1 VRSLD
6 VKEVFVMDAKFRD
19 RLGSVIMLAFIAIL
33 WASRS
38 YTTPFGGIFPDAVM
52 ILMTV
57 LVVVTLIRSFMSGR
71 EMEVES
77 TQRESEKEEKHWL
90 DMAVVMVILL
100 LWVLLFRYLGFAIAG
115 VVGFASIAW
124 YTSGKRKDWKMMVK
138 AVLVGMA
145 VTFVL
150 MAIFG
155 YLLQVPLPEG
165 EIFD

>member
-1 VRSLD
+1 
-6 VKEVFVMDAKFRD
+6 MDAKFRD
-19 RLGSVIMLAFIAIL
+19 RLGSVIMLAFVAVL
-33 WASRS
+33 WMNRG

-52 ILMTV
+52 ILMTI
-57 LVVVTLIRSFMSGR
+57 LIALSLIRSFTSR
-71 EMEVES
+71 HAVQVENH
-77 TQRESEKEEKHWL
+77 QLEGEKEEKHWL

-100 LWVLLFRYLGFAIAG
+100 LWVLLFRYLGFAVAG

-124 YTSGKRKDWKMMVK
+124 YISGKRKDWKMVVK
-138 AVLVGMA
+138 AVLVGMV

>member
-57 LVVVTLIRSFMSGR
+57 LVVVTLIRSFISGR

>member
-1 VRSLD
+1 
-6 VKEVFVMDAKFRD
+6 MDAKFRD
-19 RLGSVIMLAFIAIL
+19 RLGSVIMLAFVAVL
-33 WASRS
+33 WMNRG

-52 ILMTV
+52 ILMTI
-57 LVVVTLIRSFMSGR
+57 LIAASLIQSFIGR
-71 EMEVES
+71 RAMEIEAN
-77 TQRESEKEEKHWL
+77 QLEGEKEEKHWL

-100 LWVLLFRYLGFAIAG
+100 LWVLLFRYLGFALAG

-124 YTSGKRKDWKMMVK
+124 YISGKRKDWKMVIK

-150 MAIFG
+150 TAIFG

>member
-1 VRSLD
+1 
-6 VKEVFVMDAKFRD
+6 MDAKFRD
-19 RLGSVIMLAFIAIL
+19 RLGSVIMLAFVAIL
-33 WASRS
+33 WGNRD

-57 LVVVTLIRSFMSGR
+57 LIVVSLIQSFTR
-71 EMEVES
+71 RRAMEVENHNG
-77 TQRESEKEEKHWL
+77 EGEKEERNWL
-90 DMAVVMVILL
+90 DMAVVMGILL
-100 LWVLLFRYLGFAIAG
+100 LWVVLFRYLGFALAG

-124 YTSGKRKDWKMMVK
+124 YTSGKRRDWKMVVK

>member
-1 VRSLD
+1 MVRRSTAQGGRL
-6 VKEVFVMDAKFRD
+6 VAPIEVSR
-19 RLGSVIMLAFIAIL
+19 IAL
-33 WASRS
+33 
-38 YTTPFGGIFPDAVM
+38 
-52 ILMTV
+52 
-57 LVVVTLIRSFMSGR
+57 
-71 EMEVES
+71 
-77 TQRESEKEEKHWL
+77 
-90 DMAVVMVILL
+90 
-100 LWVLLFRYLGFAIAG
+100 AG

-124 YTSGKRKDWKMMVK
+124 YTSGKRKDWKMVVK

>member
-1 VRSLD
+1 
-6 VKEVFVMDAKFRD
+6 
-19 RLGSVIMLAFIAIL
+19 
-33 WASRS
+33 
-38 YTTPFGGIFPDAVM
+38 
-52 ILMTV
+52 
-57 LVVVTLIRSFMSGR
+57 
-71 EMEVES
+71 
-77 TQRESEKEEKHWL
+77 
-90 DMAVVMVILL
+90 MAVVMVILL
-100 LWVLLFRYLGFAIAG
+100 LWVLLFRYLGFALAG

-124 YTSGKRKDWKMMVK
+124 YTSGKRKDWKMVVK